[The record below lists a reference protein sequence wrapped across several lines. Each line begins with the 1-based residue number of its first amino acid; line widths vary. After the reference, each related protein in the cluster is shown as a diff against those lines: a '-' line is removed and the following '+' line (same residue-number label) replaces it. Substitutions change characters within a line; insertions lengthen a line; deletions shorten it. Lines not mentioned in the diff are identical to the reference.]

1 MSFRPTFD
9 CLWCAAPHVTRS
21 ASDIEGWAQLCP
33 ACVGRAGENQ
43 FLGFKLRQALTERSR
58 ADVSPVPPAQP
69 GGARP
74 VSVAQP
80 DGASLA
86 PLATAAPPASLPP
99 PPSLP
104 SPIVAPVE
112 SPDDV
117 DDRYLRRGRF
127 ARGPIHDAAWDAE
140 LDAAG
145 RWLDALPMAGEI
157 VELAAGTGWW
167 SALLA
172 GKGTLSVYDE
182 SPTRLDRARD
192 RLVAHRLR
200 AHLHVRDR
208 WVEPD
213 RPVDALFVG
222 PGIAEVPAVRL
233 APFAALAHRWLKPGG
248 LLALIDLLP
257 DALVDAG
264 GAVAAPAQAGPVHQ
278 PGALPAALQ
287 AAGFT
292 AVRAEATGR
301 FFALVRATA

>member
-33 ACVGRAGENQ
+33 ACVGRAGENP

-58 ADVSPVPPAQP
+58 ADGSQASPVSPVSRAQP
-69 GGARP
+69 GAARP
-74 VSVAQP
+74 LPVAQAEP
-80 DGASLA
+80 
-86 PLATAAPPASLPP
+86 
-99 PPSLP
+99 
-104 SPIVAPVE
+104 
-112 SPDDV
+112 PDDV

-182 SPTRLDRARD
+182 SPARLDRARD

-248 LLALIDLLP
+248 LLAVIDPLP

-278 PGALPAALQ
+278 PGALPAALE

-301 FFALVRATA
+301 FFVLVRASA